1 MQSSSTPNKPE
12 NRDSGQQQEPNNNY
26 RSTWNTYSGNSN
38 LHTNETAVFNHSAA
52 NWLYQHNGSTQNKL
66 TSANR
71 PQYKDAQ
78 YTELNS
84 AYDSTKNRTAYL
96 MQNFVFNCE
105 AADGPK
111 YDDLSAEEFLS
122 GSMGLLL
129 SPNLP
134 NWEAWGRLALL
145 QFACHR
151 LARYGWPV
159 VRAFHHAAITQ
170 APVTPRSGTTT
181 GRKSRT
187 TISKKASTR
196 IAFDIHQQS
205 FTTGRHTCYVRF
217 IRGLENNQHN
227 SN

>member
-96 MQNFVFNCE
+96 MQCVLCRDWNTSFQVL
-105 AADGPK
+105 DTILMSIS
-111 YDDLSAEEFLS
+111 DDLCCFLS
-122 GSMGLLL
+122 ISGSDDVGPSCVSNPARPKAASDVDPVGLAPPRSL
-129 SPNLP
+129 
-134 NWEAWGRLALL
+134 WIRLA
-145 QFACHR
+145 
-151 LARYGWPV
+151 P
-159 VRAFHHAAITQ
+159 
-170 APVTPRSGTTT
+170 
-181 GRKSRT
+181 
-187 TISKKASTR
+187 
-196 IAFDIHQQS
+196 
-205 FTTGRHTCYVRF
+205 
-217 IRGLENNQHN
+217 
-227 SN
+227 